1 VLPLVTVALVPCVSV
16 PSPCFS
22 AAHTSPL
29 STTVGPLLASRRLP
43 VRLGPSPTSSL
54 RGAAS
59 DPPPFAHC
67 STLVPPLKSTDRR
80 WADSPPPHS
89 LRRFSLPFDRAA
101 IPSSP
106 HRLLSTARGTPVPPD
121 LELMSPPAALIGER
135 PPPPRRVFRCLS
147 VRHTLLVAPPC
158 YRTPPPPSLI
168 IRASPL

>member
-1 VLPLVTVALVPCVSV
+1 MDLNLISIHLKIETESNLVLPLVIVALIPCVSV
-16 PSPCFS
+16 PGPCFS

-80 WADSPPPHS
+80 WADSPPPPLPS
-89 LRRFSLPFDRAA
+89 PIFSPIRPRCNPLFSPSPLVHRKRHASAA
-101 IPSSP
+101 GFGADVTAGRP
-106 HRLLSTARGTPVPPD
+106 HR
-121 LELMSPPAALIGER
+121 
-135 PPPPRRVFRCLS
+135 
-147 VRHTLLVAPPC
+147 
-158 YRTPPPPSLI
+158 
-168 IRASPL
+168 